1 MTPKE
6 AINTLKN
13 HTQYYVPTSDLEALD
28 MAIKAL
34 KEIHQYREIGT
45 VAECREAVE
54 KQKAERIEYET
65 DAVFSNGFSHYRIG
79 KCPIC
84 DNRYNSNDEI
94 DYCSKCGQKLDWSE
108 EDE

>member
-94 DYCSKCGQKLDWSE
+94 DYCSKLDWSE